1 MQSDFLKM
9 IYFKR
14 DTGFQIDLQEVDN
27 WKLVWICNKIQLND
41 N

>member
-1 MQSDFLKM
+1 M

-14 DTGFQIDLQEVDN
+14 NTGFQIDLQEVDN
-27 WKLVWICNKIQLND
+27 WKLVCIYNKIQLND